1 MTQMFTNKLS
11 DKQFVVWPLL
21 GDKKESLMVHKNM
34 ADSQNNHA
42 EFKKLDPPQKKYI
55 LYDVIYIKL

>member
-42 EFKKLDPPQKKYI
+42 EFKKLDPPPKKVYTI
-55 LYDVIYIKL
+55 

>member
-42 EFKKLDPPQKKYI
+42 EFKKLDPPPKKS
-55 LYDVIYIKL
+55 IYYMMSFI

>member
-1 MTQMFTNKLS
+1 MFTNKLF

-21 GDKKESLMVHKNM
+21 GKKKGITHGMHKNM

-42 EFKKLDPPQKKYI
+42 EFKKLDLPPKKRVYTI
-55 LYDVIYIKL
+55 